1 MNTLIATFYYL
12 AGWLL
17 CLGVIAACFR
27 GAYRAEKNAIKI
39 GGFILSCVL
48 APIIFSS
55 APDKDYISR
64 TAAAANAADAIKEAQ
79 VLIASE
85 DQKMQKL
92 CSTTEYTC
100 IKLTAGQNRIDNVGK
115 GSKIILSKA
124 NCSHIEQVV
133 NEGVISTCKII
144 GEKTKS
150 DGSILI
156 NVKSSIGNT
165 QPTIAISAPSTGG
178 NWWLGVA
185 AIVGIIAIGLVLNAN
200 EIDLLNVTIALVAV
214 CVIGGLLYLLFTN
227 WDLIIGTIGYALAM
241 LLLACAVVFFIYTKF
256 FRGADSGYEEYGSGG
271 SSGASPSA
279 PARRYRKPK
288 PRDTVTS
295 KGVLIN
301 FKSGKS
307 VFRRFR
313 K

>member
-17 CLGVIAACFR
+17 CLGVIAACFT

-39 GGFILSCVL
+39 GGFILSCILV
-48 APIIFSS
+48 PVIFSS

-64 TAAAANAADAIKEAQ
+64 TTAAADSADAIKEAQ
-79 VLIASE
+79 ALIASE

-92 CSTTEYTC
+92 CTTTEYTC

-124 NCSHIEQVV
+124 DCAYMEY
-133 NEGVISTCKII
+133 VINGSTINACKII
-144 GEKTKS
+144 SEKTN
-150 DGSILI
+150 DAGSIVI
-156 NVKSSIGNT
+156 NLRSDIGGK
-165 QPTIAISAPSTGG
+165 QPVIAISFPSTGG

-185 AIVGIIAIGLVLNAN
+185 AVIGIIAIGLVLNAN
-200 EIDLLNVTIALVAV
+200 EVDLLNVTIALVAV
-214 CVIGGLLYLLFTN
+214 CVIGGLLYLLFSYWN
-227 WDLIIGTIGYALAM
+227 LIIGFIGYSLAIIF
-241 LLLACAVVFFIYTKF
+241 LIFAVGYFLYMKF
-256 FRGADSGYEEYGSGG
+256 SRDADSGYEEYGSSG
-271 SSGASPSA
+271 SPGASPSA
-279 PARRYRKPK
+279 PARRYKKPK